1 VSGAPVKALKPRVL
15 VLTPD
20 FPPAFG
26 GIQLLMH
33 RLVANWT
40 RVEAR
45 VVTLDT
51 PGARAFDR
59 DERLPPARVRCHR
72 VLGRTAVIGV
82 LNARSV
88 LEAVRFRPAVVL
100 SGHINASPAA
110 WAVERLLGAP
120 YVQYL
125 HGREAVIRPRL
136 TAFGLSRASAVVAV
150 SAYTRELALS
160 HGARSERVHRI
171 SPGVDVGLQPPP
183 VGRRGGRPTV
193 VTVGRLEQR
202 YKGHDVL
209 LRALAL
215 VRSQVPDVELVIVGD
230 GPLRKG
236 YEALSAGLGLAG
248 SVRFAGPLE
257 DSARNELL
265 LRSHVFAMPSRL
277 PVDGGG
283 EGFGIVY
290 LESGAHGLPV
300 VAGAVGGALDAV
312 VDGETGLLV
321 DPTDHV
327 AVADAIVDLLRDR
340 DRAEAL
346 GRAARERARSLA
358 WPAIARRVEDV
369 LLRLAPSG

>member
-1 VSGAPVKALKPRVL
+1 MSGAAPKSRVL

-45 VVTLDT
+45 VVTLDA
-51 PGARAFDR
+51 PGARESDR
-59 DERLPPARVRCHR
+59 DERPPPARVRCHP
-72 VLGRTAVIGV
+72 VLGRTAVIGA
-82 LNARSV
+82 LNAGSV
-88 LEAVRFRPAVVL
+88 L
-100 SGHINASPAA
+100 AA
-110 WAVERLLGAP
+110 
-120 YVQYL
+120 VQYL

-150 SAYTRELALS
+150 SEYTRELALA
-160 HGARSERVHRI
+160 HGARPERVHRI
-171 SPGVDVGLQPPP
+171 SPGVDVGAEQPSDR
-183 VGRRGGRPTV
+183 RRGARPTV

-230 GPLRKG
+230 GPLREG
-236 YEALSAGLGLAG
+236 YEALSVALGLAG
-248 SVRFAGPLE
+248 SVRFAGAL
-257 DSARNELL
+257 DHAGRNELL

-290 LESGAHGLPV
+290 LEAGAHGLPV

-327 AVADAIVDLLRDR
+327 AVADAIVDLLRDPVC
-340 DRAEAL
+340 AEAL
-346 GRAARERARSLA
+346 GSAARERALSLA

-369 LLRLAPSG
+369 LLGVASSR

>member
-1 VSGAPVKALKPRVL
+1 MSGAPIKALKPRVL

-45 VVTLDT
+45 VVTLDA
-51 PGARAFDR
+51 PGAREFDR
-59 DERLPPARVRCHR
+59 DERPPPARVRCHP
-72 VLGRTAVIGV
+72 VLGRTAVIGA
-82 LNARSV
+82 LNAGSV
-88 LEAVRFRPAVVL
+88 LAAVRFRPDNVL
-100 SGHINASPAA
+100 SGNINASPAA

-150 SAYTRELALS
+150 SEYTRELALA
-160 HGARSERVHRI
+160 HGARPERVHRI
-171 SPGVDVGLQPPP
+171 SPGVDVGAEPPSDR
-183 VGRRGGRPTV
+183 RRGARPTV
-193 VTVGRLEQR
+193 VTVGRLERR

-230 GPLRKG
+230 GPLREG
-236 YEALSAGLGLAG
+236 YEALSVALGLAG
-248 SVRFAGPLE
+248 SVRFAGAL
-257 DSARNELL
+257 DHAGRNELL

-290 LESGAHGLPV
+290 LEAGAHGLPV
-300 VAGAVGGALDAV
+300 VAGNVGGALDAV

-327 AVADAIVDLLRDR
+327 AVADAIVDLLRDPVG
-340 DRAEAL
+340 AEAL
-346 GRAARERARSLA
+346 GSAARERALSLA

-369 LLRLAPSG
+369 LLGVASSR